1 MRKRLIRY
9 KRLIKQKLEYRQ
21 TVLLNKLIEDETQAT
36 TNNTV
41 EKDNNTLERL
51 ELAQELTM
59 LQLQRKN
66 KLSSLVKKFEDNA
79 KIHKYR
85 RIIREGTEMN
95 IEEVDS
101 SLDVILQTL
110 IANNNKNKG
119 AEQIIT
125 ISNANSHA

>member
-1 MRKRLIRY
+1 M
-9 KRLIKQKLEYRQ
+9 
-21 TVLLNKLIEDETQAT
+21 
-36 TNNTV
+36 
-41 EKDNNTLERL
+41 
-51 ELAQELTM
+51 AQELTM